1 MSGPATPFER
11 LLQHIIAGE
20 AVSAGVTNRAPQQ
33 LGRRTQYLFDRLQL
47 LAAGEAL
54 FYHDVN
60 LEVAALVGH
69 VVYYNPTTDQ
79 YERAIAAVDYNPA
92 AGWFE
97 IAPSSFVVG
106 MVYSKTAN
114 DRGSILTVG
123 ALRDFDLAN
132 TIDDPTVAG
141 PYYLSMT
148 TPGKLTQFKP
158 PVSVFTLYNRGD
170 DSFHFY
176 PTPRDVLED
185 HVHYRYHL
193 FAQPAGDHNC
203 IEIADDDVHRVLN
216 PDANLPGW
224 LPADHPSFAGVAP
237 AGAKFGYNLAKHPEL
252 QAVWPPTPADASH
265 VERNGKGV
273 PSNGAVRPTVLVD
286 ANGLWWFDNCYGA
299 APWPPGYPDCFADSS
314 SSPESSLSSVSGV
327 QWDCL
332 TPPEYMPDQAEQG
345 LDQMVLVL
353 WFTKMVFKTD
363 DTVVTSLDPRSETEP
378 ISVLDCDGEPGSTG
392 KLCLA
397 FDWSKLQEVYPS
409 AGFKGVKNL
418 AQAKILRGPLV
429 TGVKPGL
436 RAEIAGIG
444 TEDEDWAYDDETGL
458 YHGNLQIGL
467 QSVQDVS
474 EGLIDLVAF
483 NNVREEYDDVEKL
496 FYFHFPSGRQS
507 SFRGRIHLPRINMT
521 ASATPDQLK
530 LYLWFWF
537 LSRQAGSS
545 AVPTLIATYRRYPR
559 PVGVQAL
566 PVPSAEQDI
575 DTGGEWDPSIAFTA
589 AKQYA
594 EAATPALDAY
604 IGDTIF
610 FTVGWA
616 GIDPPA
622 LSEGFGIMRLGYRIE
637 LVP

>member
-11 LLQHIIAGE
+11 LLQHIVSGE

-60 LEVAALVGH
+60 LEVGALVGH

-79 YERAIAAVDYNPA
+79 YERAIAAVAYNPT

-123 ALRDFDLAN
+123 ALRDFDLVN
-132 TIDDPTVAG
+132 TVDDPTIAG
-141 PYYLSMT
+141 PHYLSMT

-170 DSFHFY
+170 GSFHFY

-203 IEIADDDVHRVLN
+203 IEITDDDVHRVLN

-252 QAVWPPTPADASH
+252 EAGWPPVPVDASY

-299 APWPPGYPDCFADSS
+299 APWAPAHPDCVEDSS
-314 SSPESSLSSVSGV
+314 SSPESSLSSSSGV

-332 TPPEYMPDQAEQG
+332 TPPEYMPGQDEQG
-345 LDQMVLVL
+345 FDQMVLLL

-363 DTVVTSLDPRSETEP
+363 DTVVTSLDPCSETEP

-397 FDWSKLQEVYPS
+397 FDCRSCRKSTHRRDSRASRIWHRPRSFVGRSLPASSLVCVPRLPASVLRMRTGRMMKIRDSTTAICRLDCRACRMSRKDSSISWRSTTS
-409 AGFKGVKNL
+409 ARNTM
-418 AQAKILRGPLV
+418 I
-429 TGVKPGL
+429 
-436 RAEIAGIG
+436 
-444 TEDEDWAYDDETGL
+444 
-458 YHGNLQIGL
+458 
-467 QSVQDVS
+467 
-474 EGLIDLVAF
+474 
-483 NNVREEYDDVEKL
+483 
-496 FYFHFPSGRQS
+496 
-507 SFRGRIHLPRINMT
+507 
-521 ASATPDQLK
+521 
-530 LYLWFWF
+530 
-537 LSRQAGSS
+537 SRSCS
-545 AVPTLIATYRRYPR
+545 TSTSR
-559 PVGVQAL
+559 PVGSRASV
-566 PVPSAEQDI
+566 
-575 DTGGEWDPSIAFTA
+575 GGSTFRAST
-589 AKQYA
+589 
-594 EAATPALDAY
+594 
-604 IGDTIF
+604 
-610 FTVGWA
+610 
-616 GIDPPA
+616 
-622 LSEGFGIMRLGYRIE
+622 
-637 LVP
+637 